1 MIVIRVRHTCISE
14 VKEISLKKRQ
24 SSPLRVAPFPKKE
37 KDACL
42 CFYSM
47 TEHKK
52 RFFFPEYIT
61 GKRAEGI
68 ITHQVYV
75 CLLLKMTAMTIIMK
89 SRSATASEPNSA
101 P

>member
-52 RFFFPEYIT
+52 RFFFQSTLQENAQ
-61 GKRAEGI
+61 K
-68 ITHQVYV
+68 
-75 CLLLKMTAMTIIMK
+75 
-89 SRSATASEPNSA
+89 AS
-101 P
+101 

>member
-14 VKEISLKKRQ
+14 VKEISLNNRQ
-24 SSPLRVAPFPKKE
+24 SSPLRVAHFPKKE

-52 RFFFPEYIT
+52 PFFPKVHY
-61 GKRAEGI
+61 R
-68 ITHQVYV
+68 
-75 CLLLKMTAMTIIMK
+75 KMCRRHHNPPSIRM
-89 SRSATASEPNSA
+89 SPFENDSDDDYNQEQERYCE
-101 P
+101 

>member
-52 RFFFPEYIT
+52 QFFFQSTLQENAQ
-61 GKRAEGI
+61 K
-68 ITHQVYV
+68 
-75 CLLLKMTAMTIIMK
+75 
-89 SRSATASEPNSA
+89 AS
-101 P
+101 

>member
-52 RFFFPEYIT
+52 RFFSPRVHYRKTRRRHHNPPSIRMSPFENDSSDDYNEEQE
-61 GKRAEGI
+61 RYCE
-68 ITHQVYV
+68 
-75 CLLLKMTAMTIIMK
+75 
-89 SRSATASEPNSA
+89 
-101 P
+101 